1 MFFTTSKEK
10 FDYTIYTLYNS
21 TNMKLDGVAP
31 RAKMNQQRSR
41 RFRAAREAADLAEEE
56 AKIRAE
62 WEGTI
67 ENFIFSRFISND

>member
-1 MFFTTSKEK
+1 
-10 FDYTIYTLYNS
+10 
-21 TNMKLDGVAP
+21 MKLDGVAP